1 MKYLGL
7 LLGFS
12 LVVLF
17 GTPAGAGYDI
27 QQGIHG
33 MKWGS
38 EISRHKDLVKVYESG
53 PAAYYVDS
61 SMYYQ
66 TANQMVSAVI
76 YGFYNGRLFAL
87 FIKLRS
93 PAQFVDLEKQ
103 FTARHGKAKTTY
115 DPATGLTVHR
125 WQDKDIKIKLKMR
138 KSPVEYKMAIYY
150 APISNRLNE
159 EQVENIPPGV
169 YDNAPSGKQSTSKP
183 VPLLEN

>member
-17 GTPAGAGYDI
+17 STPAGAGYDI

-125 WQDKDIKIKLKMR
+125 WQDQDIKIKLKMR

-169 YDNAPSGKQSTSKP
+169 YDKAPSGKQSNSKP